1 MVGKIAGVTGGS
13 FAAVIGRLVGRPY
26 ALGEMGRGLDCF
38 SSIYAYLGE
47 AGQELPDEYQGLTLQ
62 TYADLFRE
70 DPGRAK
76 EIMCEFMG
84 SVADEIE
91 PGLARVGDV
100 LLLKCRTKPEAG
112 PALGIHGGGGNVVT
126 SSREHGVTVYKLK
139 NYTIERAWR
148 CRRQSR

>member
-1 MVGKIAGVTGGS
+1 M
-13 FAAVIGRLVGRPY
+13 IGRLVGRPY
-26 ALGEMGRGLDCF
+26 ALGDQGRGLDCF
-38 SSIYAYLGE
+38 SSIYAYMAE

-62 TYADLFRE
+62 TYADLFRA
-70 DPGRAK
+70 DPARAK
-76 EIMCEFMG
+76 TIMCEFMG
-84 SVADEIE
+84 AVTDEIE
-91 PGLARVGDV
+91 PGKARVGDV

-148 CRRQSR
+148 CRKQSR